1 MRKFALTILAFFSLW
16 ISATAQEST
25 NDWSNLGLKMGI
37 GAYSFYG
44 DELKN
49 PRPMFGY
56 VAGLYYHSP
65 LEKGRF
71 HLQAGL
77 DIRFRGGNF
86 ANAREGATAIG
97 TAYTKISLVSLD
109 LPVQLLIS
117 TNLEKQREAL
127 FVTLGAQASYLLRS
141 VLYVGPDQIPLN
153 QSVYMQTWDNL
164 PLKPIELLLSVGVQ
178 QRFVTVGYA
187 ISLNM
192 GITNLNDNF
201 LIQGI
206 SPASGNGLGIGTW
219 SLEASLLF

>member
-71 HLQAGL
+71 HLQTGL

-86 ANAREGATAIG
+86 ANAREGDTAIG

-164 PLKPIELLLSVGVQ
+164 PLKPIELLLSLGVQ

>member
-86 ANAREGATAIG
+86 ANAREGDTAIG

-164 PLKPIELLLSVGVQ
+164 PLKPTELLLSVGVQ

>member
-71 HLQAGL
+71 HLQTGL

-86 ANAREGATAIG
+86 ANAREGDTAIG

-127 FVTLGAQASYLLRS
+127 FVTLGAQASYLMRS

-164 PLKPIELLLSVGVQ
+164 PLKPIELLLSMGVQ

-219 SLEASLLF
+219 SLKTSLLF

>member
-1 MRKFALTILAFFSLW
+1 MRKVILTIVALVSMLGN
-16 ISATAQEST
+16 SQAQDAN
-25 NDWSNLGLKMGI
+25 NDLSNLGLKMGV

-49 PRPMFGY
+49 PQPMFGY
-56 VAGLYYHSP
+56 VAGLFYHSP

-71 HLQAGL
+71 HVQTGL
-77 DIRFRGGNF
+77 DLRFRGGNF
-86 ANAREGATAIG
+86 ANGGSTDTAIN

-109 LPVQLLIS
+109 VPLQLLIS
-117 TNLEKQREAL
+117 TNLDKQREAL
-127 FVTLGAQASYLLRS
+127 FVTLGANASYLMRS
-141 VLYVGPDQIPLN
+141 VLYVGPNKIPLN

-164 PLKPIELLLSVGVQ
+164 PLNPVELMLSVGVQ

-187 ISLNM
+187 VSLNV

-201 LIQGI
+201 QIQGI
-206 SPASGNGLGIGTW
+206 NPATGNGGKIATW

>member
-71 HLQAGL
+71 HLQTGL

-86 ANAREGATAIG
+86 ANAREGDTAIG

-164 PLKPIELLLSVGVQ
+164 PLKPIEVLLSVGVQ

>member
-1 MRKFALTILAFFSLW
+1 
-16 ISATAQEST
+16 
-25 NDWSNLGLKMGI
+25 
-37 GAYSFYG
+37 
-44 DELKN
+44 
-49 PRPMFGY
+49 
-56 VAGLYYHSP
+56 
-65 LEKGRF
+65 
-71 HLQAGL
+71 
-77 DIRFRGGNF
+77 
-86 ANAREGATAIG
+86 
-97 TAYTKISLVSLD
+97 
-109 LPVQLLIS
+109 
-117 TNLEKQREAL
+117 
-127 FVTLGAQASYLLRS
+127 
-141 VLYVGPDQIPLN
+141 LYVGPDQIPLN

>member
-86 ANAREGATAIG
+86 ANAREGDTAIG

>member
-71 HLQAGL
+71 HLQTGL

-86 ANAREGATAIG
+86 ANAREGDTAIG

-127 FVTLGAQASYLLRS
+127 FVTLGAQASYLMRS

-187 ISLNM
+187 ISLNL

>member
-16 ISATAQEST
+16 SSATAQEST

-71 HLQAGL
+71 HLQTGL

-86 ANAREGATAIG
+86 ANAREGDTAIG

>member
-71 HLQAGL
+71 HLQTGL

-86 ANAREGATAIG
+86 ANAREGDTAIG

-127 FVTLGAQASYLLRS
+127 FVTLGAQASYLMRS
-141 VLYVGPDQIPLN
+141 VLYLGPDQIPLN

>member
-71 HLQAGL
+71 HLQTGL

-86 ANAREGATAIG
+86 ANAREGDTTIG

-127 FVTLGAQASYLLRS
+127 FVTLGAQASYLMRS

-164 PLKPIELLLSVGVQ
+164 PLKPIELLLSMGVQ

-219 SLEASLLF
+219 SLKTSLLF

>member
-71 HLQAGL
+71 HLQTGL

-86 ANAREGATAIG
+86 ANAREGDTAIG

-127 FVTLGAQASYLLRS
+127 FVTLGAQASYLMRS

>member
-1 MRKFALTILAFFSLW
+1 MRKVILTIVALVSMLGN
-16 ISATAQEST
+16 SQAQDAN
-25 NDWSNLGLKMGI
+25 NDWSNLGLKMGV

-49 PRPMFGY
+49 PQPMFGY
-56 VAGLYYHSP
+56 VAGLFYHSP

-71 HLQAGL
+71 HVQTGL
-77 DIRFRGGNF
+77 DLRFRGGNF
-86 ANAREGATAIG
+86 ANGGSTDTAIN

-109 LPVQLLIS
+109 VPLQLLIS
-117 TNLEKQREAL
+117 TNLDKQREAL
-127 FVTLGAQASYLLRS
+127 FVTLGANASYLMRS
-141 VLYVGPDQIPLN
+141 VLYVGPNKIPLN

-164 PLKPIELLLSVGVQ
+164 PLNPVELMLSVGVQ

-187 ISLNM
+187 VSLNV

-201 LIQGI
+201 QIQGI
-206 SPASGNGLGIGTW
+206 NPATGNGGKIATW

>member
-71 HLQAGL
+71 HLQTGL

-86 ANAREGATAIG
+86 ANAREGDTAIG

-127 FVTLGAQASYLLRS
+127 FVTLGAQASYLMRS

-164 PLKPIELLLSVGVQ
+164 PLKPIEVLLSVGVQ

>member
-71 HLQAGL
+71 HLQTGL

-86 ANAREGATAIG
+86 ANAREGDTAIG

-201 LIQGI
+201 LVQGI

>member
-71 HLQAGL
+71 HLQTGL

-86 ANAREGATAIG
+86 ANAREGDTAIG

-127 FVTLGAQASYLLRS
+127 FVALGAQASYLMRS
-141 VLYVGPDQIPLN
+141 VLYVGPD
-153 QSVYMQTWDNL
+153 
-164 PLKPIELLLSVGVQ
+164 
-178 QRFVTVGYA
+178 
-187 ISLNM
+187 
-192 GITNLNDNF
+192 
-201 LIQGI
+201 
-206 SPASGNGLGIGTW
+206 
-219 SLEASLLF
+219 

>member
-71 HLQAGL
+71 HLQTGL

-86 ANAREGATAIG
+86 ANAREGDTAIG

>member
-1 MRKFALTILAFFSLW
+1 MKKILLAIVSFFMW
-16 ISATAQEST
+16 WGNTTAQEST

-71 HLQAGL
+71 HLQTGL

-86 ANAREGATAIG
+86 ANAREGDTAIG
-97 TAYTKISLVSLD
+97 TAYTKISLVTLD

-127 FVTLGAQASYLLRS
+127 FVTLGAQASYLMRS

-164 PLKPIELLLSVGVQ
+164 PLKPIEFLLSVGVQ

-187 ISLNM
+187 VSLNM

-201 LIQGI
+201 KIQGI

>member
-71 HLQAGL
+71 HLQTGL
-77 DIRFRGGNF
+77 DLRFRGGNF
-86 ANAREGATAIG
+86 ANAREGDTAIG

>member
-71 HLQAGL
+71 HLQTGL
-77 DIRFRGGNF
+77 DLRFRGGNF
-86 ANAREGATAIG
+86 ANAREGDTAIG

-127 FVTLGAQASYLLRS
+127 FVTLGAQASYLMRS

>member
-1 MRKFALTILAFFSLW
+1 MRKFALTVLAFFSLW

-71 HLQAGL
+71 HLQTGL
-77 DIRFRGGNF
+77 DLRFRGGNF
-86 ANAREGATAIG
+86 ANAREGDTAIG

>member
-71 HLQAGL
+71 HLQTGL
-77 DIRFRGGNF
+77 DLRFRGGNF
-86 ANAREGATAIG
+86 ANAREGDTAIG

-164 PLKPIELLLSVGVQ
+164 PLKPIELLLSLGVQ

>member
-71 HLQAGL
+71 HLQTGL

-86 ANAREGATAIG
+86 ANAREGDTAIG

-127 FVTLGAQASYLLRS
+127 FVTFGAQASYLLRS